1 MYQSLTSLKLN
12 AHPKK
17 STCKTKTWVAEIGR
31 VKLGLALAK
40 VNNLMSLSQQIQLTS
55 LQFLRSAPLLIIPIL
70 IPVNMDMLFIEYGLF
85 FYIYGVYLHWGYE
98 LPGLSAHNPIVNTS
112 YQVRLVYYLYL
123 SWSLLFQ
130 GQA

>member
-1 MYQSLTSLKLN
+1 MHIQ
-12 AHPKK
+12 KK

-31 VKLGLALAK
+31 VKLGLALPK
-40 VNNLMSLSQQIQLTS
+40 VNNLMPLSQQIQLTT

-98 LPGLSAHNPIVNTS
+98 LPGLSAHNPIINTS
-112 YQVRLVYYLYL
+112 YQVRLV
-123 SWSLLFQ
+123 
-130 GQA
+130 

>member
-1 MYQSLTSLKLN
+1 M
-12 AHPKK
+12 
-17 STCKTKTWVAEIGR
+17 GR

-112 YQVRLVYYLYL
+112 YQVRLV
-123 SWSLLFQ
+123 
-130 GQA
+130 